1 VPEQEYLPPH
11 PPGGPDGPGPPG
23 EAPPPWANL
32 SPVRPARPRPGGLA
46 DDPEDGARPGGRGS
60 PGYPMGSWPTAGPAR
75 PQDPVPFADGPPQQE
90 QVPAW
95 AGPDSGDEEAAA
107 SPPRAPG
114 GRAARAAPS
123 GRAGRAA
130 RRRRRRWLLLLAGLV
145 AAAGGVIA
153 GVLLAGGPAPAP
165 VVPGAL
171 ITTFQPGE
179 LQQVPSACRS
189 VPAATV
195 RLYLPGPVRATSP
208 LPVDGAAQSACDWTI
223 DQAPVYRLFQ
233 LNVLAYAP
241 SGLASGNGSATFA
254 AIDAYDSALA
264 QMRYPPAHSAD
275 PRATVTTVGGVGN
288 EAFSAQQVFRRGGAV
303 TDVATVVVRYHN
315 VVVTA
320 TMNGLQHSNR
330 GSYGPVSMSQLAS
343 AALAF
348 AQAAEATLH

>member
-1 VPEQEYLPPH
+1 VPEQEYLPPRLA
-11 PPGGPDGPGPPG
+11 GGPDRPGPPD
-23 EAPPPWANL
+23 EVPPWANL
-32 SPVRPARPRPGGLA
+32 SPVGPARPRPGG
-46 DDPEDGARPGGRGS
+46 PGDGPGEAARPGGRVSAGF
-60 PGYPMGSWPTAGPAR
+60 PMGSWPTADPAT
-75 PQDPVPFADGPPQQE
+75 PPDAVPFAAGPRQHE
-90 QVPAW
+90 RVPPW
-95 AGPDSGDEEAAA
+95 AGPDSADEEAGV

-114 GRAARAAPS
+114 GRAARAVA
-123 GRAGRAA
+123 
-130 RRRRRRWLLLLAGLV
+130 RRRRRWLVLLAGLV
-145 AAAGGVIA
+145 AAAGAATAV
-153 GVLLAGGPAPAP
+153 VLLTAGGPAPAP

-179 LQQVPSACRS
+179 LQQVPDACRS

-195 RLYLPGPVRATSP
+195 QLYLPGQAKVASP
-208 LPVDGAAQSACDWTI
+208 LPVDGAAGSACDWTI

-254 AIDAYDSALA
+254 ATDAYDSALA
-264 QMRYPPAHSAD
+264 EMQNPPEHSAD
-275 PRATVTTVGGVGN
+275 PRATVAVVGGLGN

-320 TMNGLQHSNR
+320 TMNGLQHANR
-330 GSYGPVSMSQLAS
+330 GTYGPVSMSQLAS

-348 AQAAEATLH
+348 AQAAEAALH